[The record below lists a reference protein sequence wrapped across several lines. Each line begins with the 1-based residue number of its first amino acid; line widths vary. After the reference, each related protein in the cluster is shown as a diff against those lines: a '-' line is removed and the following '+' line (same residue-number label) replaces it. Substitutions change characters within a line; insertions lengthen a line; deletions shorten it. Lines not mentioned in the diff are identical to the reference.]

1 MIRGELNGGQRGVD
15 YTPFRPSGLWNP
27 PPDPRWEKDRNYD
40 LCVDYASLHYAPSL
54 RGALRGRNDLL
65 AGAYLAVKPVSFAAC
80 GKGFSSLSGL
90 NGRSALNEGKRFPF
104 IKR

>member
-1 MIRGELNGGQRGVD
+1 MAISALTTLHCITLRLCGVRYAVGMICSLGLTLQSN
-15 YTPFRPSGLWNP
+15 PF
-27 PPDPRWEKDRNYD
+27 
-40 LCVDYASLHYAPSL
+40 PSL
-54 RGALRGRNDLL
+54 R
-65 AGAYLAVKPVSFAAC
+65 C